1 MRRKSPLYES
11 KVEYGGWTINHV
23 QGCAHGCRYPCYAMM
38 LAKRTGRVKSYEEWC
53 RPRAVENALE
63 LLDAEL
69 LRFATRI
76 DSVHLCF
83 TTDPFMYDAEVGGPV
98 AEVVDLTTRIIER
111 LNERGIGVTT
121 LTKGVYPED
130 FGERTRSLSPRNQ
143 YGLSLV
149 SVSEAFRLQW
159 EPGSAPLAAR
169 IAAARRLAEAGQRTW
184 ASIEPYPTPNI
195 DPSSENVEPLLEAVS
210 FVNSIVFGRWNYSKL
225 VSSSPD
231 LKGHYARAA
240 QSVASWC
247 DIHGKTLHIKKG
259 TPLSDRYVAD
269 VLGADPDEAD
279 DRVSERRKVRA
290 DASCAERRA
299 S

>member
-1 MRRKSPLYES
+1 MRRKSLLYES

-53 RPRAVENALE
+53 RPRVVENALE

-83 TTDPFMYDAEVGGPV
+83 TTDPFMYDAEMGGPV
-98 AEVVDLTTRIIER
+98 AEIVYLTTRIIEC
-111 LNERGIGVTT
+111 LNERGIRVTM
-121 LTKGVYPED
+121 LTKGVYPDD
-130 FGERTRSLSPRNQ
+130 FVERTRSLSPHNQ

-149 SVSEAFRLQW
+149 SLSEDFRSQW

-169 IAAARRLAEAGQRTW
+169 IASARRLAQAGQRTW

-195 DPSSENVEPLLEAVS
+195 DQSSENVGPLLKAIS
-210 FVNSIVFGRWNYSKL
+210 FVDSIVFGRWNYSRL
-225 VSSSPD
+225 VSSFPES
-231 LKGHYARAA
+231 KGHYERIAR
-240 QSVASWC
+240 SVASWC
-247 DIHGKTLHIKKG
+247 DSHGKALHIKKG
-259 TPLSDRYVAD
+259 TPLSDRHVTD
-269 VLGADPDEAD
+269 VLGAGVDEAD
-279 DRVSERRKVRA
+279 DRVSKRRKVRA
-290 DASCAERRA
+290 DTMCAERRA

>member
-1 MRRKSPLYES
+1 MRRKSLFYES

-53 RPRAVENALE
+53 RPHVVENALE

-69 LRFATRI
+69 PRLAARI

-83 TTDPFMYDAEVGGPV
+83 TTDPFMYDAAVGGPV

-111 LNERGIGVTT
+111 LNERGICVTT

-130 FGERTRSLSPRNQ
+130 FVERTRSLSPRNQ
-143 YGLSLV
+143 YGLSVV
-149 SVSEAFRLQW
+149 SLSEAFRLQW

-169 IAAARRLAEAGQRTW
+169 IASARRLAQAGQRTW
-184 ASIEPYPTPNI
+184 ASVEPYPTPNI
-195 DPSSENVEPLLEAVS
+195 DSSSDNVEPLLEAIS
-210 FVNSIVFGRWNYSKL
+210 FVDSIVFGRWNYSRL
-225 VSSSPD
+225 VSSFPD
-231 LKGHYARAA
+231 WKWHYERTARR
-240 QSVASWC
+240 VASWC
-247 DIHGKTLHIKKG
+247 DSHGTTLHIKKG
-259 TPLSDRYVAD
+259 TPLSDQYVAD
-269 VLGADPDEAD
+269 VLGAGPDEAD
-279 DRVSERRKVRA
+279 DRIAKRRKVGA

>member
-1 MRRKSPLYES
+1 MRRKSLLYES

-23 QGCAHGCRYPCYAMM
+23 QGCGHGCRYPCYAMM

-53 RPRAVENALE
+53 RPRVVENALE

-69 LRFATRI
+69 PRLAARI

-83 TTDPFMYDAEVGGPV
+83 TTDPFMYDAAVGGPV

-111 LNERGIGVTT
+111 LNERGIRVTT
-121 LTKGVYPED
+121 LTKGVYPEN
-130 FGERTRSLSPRNQ
+130 FVERTRSLSPRNQ
-143 YGLSLV
+143 YGLSVV
-149 SVSEAFRLQW
+149 SLSEAFRLQW

-169 IAAARRLAEAGQRTW
+169 IASARRLAEAGQRTW

-210 FVNSIVFGRWNYSKL
+210 FVDTIVFGRWNYSKL
-225 VSSSPD
+225 VSSFPES
-231 LKGHYARAA
+231 KGHYERI
-240 QSVASWC
+240 SRRVASWC
-247 DIHGKTLHIKKG
+247 DSHGKTLHIKKG
-259 TPLSDRYVAD
+259 TPLSDQYVAD
-269 VLGADPDEAD
+269 VLGAGPDEAD
-279 DRVSERRKVRA
+279 DRAAQALPLS
-290 DASCAERRA
+290 SGTLCGSRA